1 MTKTLTVG
9 ELTTK
14 DRERAKQNHETYK
27 MLYKQC
33 TDHIKRQN
41 DMGSTSTT
49 YYVSEYVLGRPI
61 FKRSHAMRYIA
72 GKLEHGKFHVTT
84 DPGTGYLWIDW
95 GKEKQKQIRTT
106 VPKDLGID
114 QSKLKKRVKEK
125 KRTKRKDTDTIK
137 VQTWLDNTPM
147 NRGLET
153 PVRAQRSTKKKKKKH
168 VKEQKPL
175 QKIEEPISMR
185 ISRLNAALSMKT

>member
-72 GKLEHGKFHVTT
+72 SKLEHGKFHVVT
-84 DPGTGYLWIDW
+84 DPGSGYLWIDW

-114 QSKLKKRVKEK
+114 ERKLRKRVKEK
-125 KRTKRKDTDTIK
+125 KRDTIK

-147 NRGLET
+147 TRGSLET
-153 PVRAQRSTKKKKKKH
+153 PMRIKKRKKH
-168 VKEQKPL
+168 TKDQKSDKRSPKPR

>member
-72 GKLEHGKFHVTT
+72 GKLEHGKFHVAT

-114 QSKLKKRVKEK
+114 QSKLVKLKKRK
-125 KRTKRKDTDTIK
+125 TKTRHNDTIK

-147 NRGLET
+147 DRGLET
-153 PVRAQRSTKKKKKKH
+153 PVCTQRSTRSNTKKNTKKKKK
-168 VKEQKPL
+168 KPL